1 MARLLKQGEGKRL
14 GLPGRAVLEMVSGE
28 IDSKITFRV
37 VEVPVQK
44 PGETLRGPHL
54 HHGYEECIYVLK
66 GEGRT
71 LSDSGELSIKAGD
84 VVLVPPEEKHVTR
97 NAGTEPLV
105 LLCFFP
111 DAGHRRFDGKLP
123 RLLIHPRIE
132 KLMSNDVLCLR
143 PEADFTRVD
152 APAPATL
159 RVTYRKPD
167 DADVPTL
174 MHAADALIIPAVGP
188 KLAPALFEGGRL
200 KLVQITGAG
209 VDRLDREALTRLG
222 IPVANVAGGS
232 NGAVAEYVVTTASTL
247 LRRFAWADAEIKAG
261 NYAAFRARMVADN
274 LAGLDGL
281 LVGLIGFGAIGMAV
295 AQAFA
300 ALGCRVCYHDPA
312 PRDAKAGEAIGA
324 KPMAL
329 DALLAA
335 ADVVSLHVPL
345 LPATQGLIGERELA
359 LMKPGAVL
367 IQASRGGVVDEAAL
381 AAHLRSG
388 RLGGA
393 AVDVYSTEPPAAD
406 NPLLKLDGEAA
417 RRLLLTPHIAGVTR
431 QSWGILF
438 RSAWQ
443 NIERAL
449 IEKVPPLNRVY

>member
-1 MARLLKQGEGKRL
+1 
-14 GLPGRAVLEMVSGE
+14 
-28 IDSKITFRV
+28 
-37 VEVPVQK
+37 
-44 PGETLRGPHL
+44 
-54 HHGYEECIYVLK
+54 
-66 GEGRT
+66 
-71 LSDSGELSIKAGD
+71 
-84 VVLVPPEEKHVTR
+84 
-97 NAGTEPLV
+97 
-105 LLCFFP
+105 
-111 DAGHRRFDGKLP
+111 
-123 RLLIHPRIE
+123 
-132 KLMSNDVLCLR
+132 MSTDVLCLR

-167 DADVPTL
+167 DADVPAL
-174 MHAADALIIPAVGP
+174 MRAADALIIPAVGP

-209 VDRLDREALTRLG
+209 VDRLDRDALVRLG

-232 NGAVAEYVVTTASTL
+232 NGAVAEYAVTTASML
-247 LRRFAWADAEIKAG
+247 LRRFAWADAEIKTG
-261 NYAAFRARMVADN
+261 NYVAFRARMVADN

-335 ADVVSLHVPL
+335 ADVVSSARAAV
-345 LPATQGLIGERELA
+345 AGDAGADRRARIGADETGRRA
-359 LMKPGAVL
+359 DPGFAR
-367 IQASRGGVVDEAAL
+367 RGG
-381 AAHLRSG
+381 G
-388 RLGGA
+388 RGGA
-393 AVDVYSTEPPAAD
+393 CRASALRPPRRRAVDVYSTEPPTAD

-443 NIERAL
+443 NIERVL
-449 IEKVPPLNRVY
+449 IEKAPPLNRVY

>member
-1 MARLLKQGEGKRL
+1 
-14 GLPGRAVLEMVSGE
+14 
-28 IDSKITFRV
+28 
-37 VEVPVQK
+37 
-44 PGETLRGPHL
+44 
-54 HHGYEECIYVLK
+54 
-66 GEGRT
+66 
-71 LSDSGELSIKAGD
+71 
-84 VVLVPPEEKHVTR
+84 
-97 NAGTEPLV
+97 
-105 LLCFFP
+105 
-111 DAGHRRFDGKLP
+111 
-123 RLLIHPRIE
+123 
-132 KLMSNDVLCLR
+132 MSTDVLCLR
-143 PEADFTRVD
+143 PEADFMRVD

-159 RVTYRKPD
+159 RVMYRKPD
-167 DADVPTL
+167 EADLPAL
-174 MHAADALIIPAVGP
+174 MRATDALIIPAVGP
-188 KLAPALFEGGRL
+188 KLVPSLFEGSRL

-232 NGAVAEYVVTTASTL
+232 NGAVAEYAVITASTL
-247 LRRFAWADAEIKAG
+247 LRRFAWADAEVKAG
-261 NYAAFRARMVADN
+261 SYAAFRARMLADN

-300 ALGCRVCYHDPA
+300 ALGCRVCYYDPA
-312 PRDAKAGEAIGA
+312 PRDANGAGLIGA
-324 KPMAL
+324 KPLAL

-388 RLGGA
+388 HLGGA
-393 AVDVYSTEPPAAD
+393 AVDVYSTEPPTAD
-406 NPLLKLDGEAA
+406 NPLLKLDCEAA

-443 NIERAL
+443 NIERTL